1 MKVHPHAHGAAPGSI
16 AGLEIGASGAGEEEG
31 ALVGLFS
38 GGRKV
43 RIISSQAFP
52 TWLDKAD
59 HYSCGFQPLVRDSRR
74 QQPCKGNIRN
84 SKLWSTALPGESW
97 MSRISA
103 GSPDP

>member
-1 MKVHPHAHGAAPGSI
+1 MKVHPQAHGAAPGSI
-16 AGLEIGASGAGEEEG
+16 AGLEIGVCGAGEEEG
-31 ALVGLFS
+31 ALVGLLS

-84 SKLWSTALPGESW
+84 SKLWSTAYQA
-97 MSRISA
+97 RA
-103 GSPDP
+103 G